1 MNLLQMFGQRSC
13 LRVSGLRKLT
23 ARRLSGF
30 LAAVAA
36 VVITLTEGVV
46 DAFAAEANYMSKN
59 SVVAETD
66 GTRFFRA
73 SEGVLVEDLAGEV
86 FEEQNAN
93 VAYNPASGVKVLT
106 AYATLK
112 HFGPNFQFETSVLL
126 DGNIAGGTFCGD
138 IFLYGSDPF
147 FDRESLKEVFQEL
160 KNRGVDKVDGALFVS
175 GDFKYSGNASGSRSA
190 GALKKVFARRLRR
203 AKTVSISGVS
213 VRVASV
219 KVKEHSSSAPE
230 KLSFLIP
237 DKLSWTW
244 PEESSTLSPT
254 SPSSSFSSPSF
265 KVQSP
270 TVLALLKDM
279 LSRSDNDMAA
289 TFGNLLGGP
298 QAIAKICR
306 ADFALTPEMLSIQ
319 TSSGL
324 GINRV
329 SPKAMMAALRGFKRL
344 LGDFNLELEDAL
356 PVAGID
362 RGTIFNR
369 FAESKLKGVLVG
381 KTGTLKETDRGACV
395 LVGEMRTLS
404 RGEVLFVVFQRGR
417 NTTQLRLSQNNFLED
432 LLLDSGGPG
441 FKYAG

>member
-1 MNLLQMFGQRSC
+1 
-13 LRVSGLRKLT
+13 
-23 ARRLSGF
+23 
-30 LAAVAA
+30 
-36 VVITLTEGVV
+36 
-46 DAFAAEANYMSKN
+46 
-59 SVVAETD
+59 
-66 GTRFFRA
+66 
-73 SEGVLVEDLAGEV
+73 
-86 FEEQNAN
+86 
-93 VAYNPASGVKVLT
+93 
-106 AYATLK
+106 
-112 HFGPNFQFETSVLL
+112 
-126 DGNIAGGTFCGD
+126 
-138 IFLYGSDPF
+138 
-147 FDRESLKEVFQEL
+147 
-160 KNRGVDKVDGALFVS
+160 
-175 GDFKYSGNASGSRSA
+175 
-190 GALKKVFARRLRR
+190 
-203 AKTVSISGVS
+203 
-213 VRVASV
+213 
-219 KVKEHSSSAPE
+219 
-230 KLSFLIP
+230 
-237 DKLSWTW
+237 
-244 PEESSTLSPT
+244 
-254 SPSSSFSSPSF
+254 
-265 KVQSP
+265 VQSP